1 MLTTY
6 GRRRLDEA
14 IEDPY
19 STGHVLFAAAP
30 ERDFSVF
37 FQRQGNGYPTSREA
51 IIRLNSIIT
60 DKPLRVNLYFSFNM

>member
-6 GRRRLDEA
+6 GRKRLDDI

-19 STGHVLFAAAP
+19 STGHVLFSAAP

-37 FQRQGNGYPTSREA
+37 FQRQGASYPTSKEA
-51 IIRLNSIIT
+51 IIRLNGIIT
-60 DKPLRVNLYFSFNM
+60 NKPLRVNLYFVFNM